1 MELKLEKRTY
11 HGKAHNVLIV
21 PYGIETPVNTFGEQL
36 VLVLI
41 VPYGIETPWK
51 AQLRR

>member
-21 PYGIETPVNTFGEQL
+21 PYGIETSFLKYFVFTCF
-36 VLVLI
+36 VVLI
-41 VPYGIETPWK
+41 VPYGIET
-51 AQLRR
+51 

>member
-1 MELKLEKRTY
+1 MVSY
-11 HGKAHNVLIV
+11 KALNTLQESVSFVLIV